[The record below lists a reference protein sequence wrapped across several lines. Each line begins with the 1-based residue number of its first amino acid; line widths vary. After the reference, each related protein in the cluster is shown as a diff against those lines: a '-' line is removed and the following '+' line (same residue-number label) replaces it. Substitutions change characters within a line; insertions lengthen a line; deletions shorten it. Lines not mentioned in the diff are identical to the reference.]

1 MKYQPQPLDTSAIV
15 LPKSLQGLLEQLA
28 ENTHD
33 VWAATRVGQAGATA
47 QPVMTPRNPTRASS
61 PMANC
66 QSTRKNT
73 TARRR
78 QKPSRRS

>member
-33 VWAATRVGQAGATA
+33 VWAATCVGQGWSYGPARDDAKKSH
-47 QPVMTPRNPTRASS
+47 RASS